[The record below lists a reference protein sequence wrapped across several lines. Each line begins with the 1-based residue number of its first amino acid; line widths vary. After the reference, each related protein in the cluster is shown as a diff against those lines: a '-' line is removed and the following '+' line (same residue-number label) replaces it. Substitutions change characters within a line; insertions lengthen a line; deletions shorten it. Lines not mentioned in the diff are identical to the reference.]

1 MAPGKSSARLKQ
13 PSKTKTEGGRPA
25 SKSQDKTKNSATPP
39 EKPSEPVAKVT
50 LHSLQTLLN
59 VFRNAFSERLAS
71 DVKPLLQQVKQ
82 HLFNRDFLEAFGR
95 DDHLE
100 AYAVRWSPSR
110 ALGYAQIFEHLEDRF
125 LQKESGTKDAADS
138 FRVVCLGGGAGAE
151 IVGLAGFFRHLI
163 DEGSDGDAKE
173 DKRPMSRMDVT
184 AIDIAN
190 WSPVVASLQNAIR
203 SPPPLSKYASAAAK
217 EANKELLT
225 PELFHT
231 RFLQQ
236 DVLSMEHEELSAE
249 VKDANMVTIMFTL
262 NELYTAS
269 LAKTQRFLLVLTEV
283 LPAGAQL
290 LVVDSPGSYSTVT
303 LNGAEKKYPM
313 HWILDHTL
321 LSTTQVRK
329 WEKTLEDESRW
340 FRLPEGLKYPIE
352 LENMRYQ
359 IHLYKRIPQPSGLS

>member
-1 MAPGKSSARLKQ
+1 MAPGKAPARLKQ
-13 PSKTKTEGGRPA
+13 PSKSKKEGGRPA
-25 SKSQDKTKNSATPP
+25 SNQHDKTKHQAAPS
-39 EKPSEPVAKVT
+39 EKPGDPTASVA
-50 LHSLQTLLN
+50 LGSLQTLLN

-82 HLFNRDFLEAFGR
+82 HLFNREFLEAFGK
-95 DDHLE
+95 DEYLE

-110 ALGYAQIFEHLEDRF
+110 ALGYAQIFHDLQDRIVE
-125 LQKESGTKDAADS
+125 KEPGKATNQ

-151 IVGLAGFFRHLI
+151 IVGLAGFSQQFMQENLS
-163 DEGSDGDAKE
+163 EEVKE
-173 DKRPMSRMDVT
+173 DGPSKLSVDVT

-190 WSPVVASLQNAIR
+190 WSPIVTSLQSAIT
-203 SPPPLSKYASAAAK
+203 SPPPLSKYASAAVK
-217 EANKELLT
+217 EANKELLA
-225 PELFHT
+225 PEAFQT
-231 RFLQQ
+231 RFVQQ
-236 DVLSMEHEELSAE
+236 DVLSMTPEQLSAE
-249 VKDANMVTIMFTL
+249 LKDATLVTIMFTL

-269 LAKTQRFLLVLTEV
+269 LAKTQRFLLMLTEA
-283 LPAGAQL
+283 LPTGAQL

-321 LSTTQVRK
+321 LSTTQGRK

-359 IHLYKRIPQPSGLS
+359 IHLYKRLSQASSDS

>member
-1 MAPGKSSARLKQ
+1 MAPAGKPPARGLKQ
-13 PSKTKTEGGRPA
+13 PSKSKKEGGRPA
-25 SKSQDKTKNSATPP
+25 SKHQDKTKH
-39 EKPSEPVAKVT
+39 PSISSPKTGESVAKSA
-50 LHSLQTLLN
+50 LGSLQSLLN
-59 VFRNAFSERLAS
+59 TFRNAFEERLAS

-82 HLFNRDFLEAFGR
+82 HLYNRDFLEAFGR
-95 DDHLE
+95 DDYLE

-110 ALGYAQIFEHLEDRF
+110 ALGYAQIFEDLQDRL
-125 LQKESGTKDAADS
+125 LQRAPGTKDAVDS

-151 IVGLAGFFRHLI
+151 IVGLAGFSHHLI
-163 DEGSDGDAKE
+163 EESNNG
-173 DKRPMSRMDVT
+173 PISRMDVT

-190 WSPVVASLQNAIR
+190 WSSVVTSLQAAIT

-225 PELFHT
+225 PEAFHT

-236 DVLSMEHEELSAE
+236 DVLSMDPEKLSVELR
-249 VKDANMVTIMFTL
+249 DATLVTIMFTL

-269 LAKTQRFLLVLTEV
+269 MAKTQRFLLMLTET
-283 LPAGAQL
+283 LAPGAQL

-321 LSTTQVRK
+321 LSTTQAPK

-359 IHLYKRIPQPSGLS
+359 IHLYKRLPQAAAVP